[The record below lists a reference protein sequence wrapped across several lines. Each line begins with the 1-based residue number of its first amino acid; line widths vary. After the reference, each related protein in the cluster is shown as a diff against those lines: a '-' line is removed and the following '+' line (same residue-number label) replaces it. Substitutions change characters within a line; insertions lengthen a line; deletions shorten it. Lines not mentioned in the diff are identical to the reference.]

1 MSDTPFF
8 EDDDSI
14 VALPMKD
21 EMSFYVCKFRKVM
34 DFLDWAAEEGDVSL
48 PCPLFY
54 AKDQLLDAYE
64 SNDLATTAFA
74 DEDMLKEYI
83 ETMEDNTA
91 KVVTV
96 R

>member
-34 DFLDWAAEEGDVSL
+34 DFLDWAAEE
-48 PCPLFY
+48 
-54 AKDQLLDAYE
+54 
-64 SNDLATTAFA
+64 
-74 DEDMLKEYI
+74 
-83 ETMEDNTA
+83 
-91 KVVTV
+91 
-96 R
+96 